1 MAKLTSIQGQATG
14 KVGAIV
20 YSVSAGQQIARQ
32 YQPNVANPSTT
43 AQVSNRSNFKL
54 ASQLAA
60 SMFQAIAI
68 PKEGL
73 TSSRNLFVK
82 VNMPLITNASDTSSV
97 RLSGLQLTKSSFPI
111 GSVQANRGEG
121 DAVTLSI
128 TRSSGLS
135 RVIYSIFRLVH
146 NDELQLF
153 NTQTIEATGSTGT
166 FDAQVSLS
174 ASSDYVI
181 YAYGITDLNARATAT
196 FANASV
202 DIRNN
207 IASLISSRSVS
218 PSDYRLTKTA
228 GVILAS
234 A

>member
-1 MAKLTSIQGQATG
+1 MKLSGIAGTGSGKLGSTVYAT
-14 KVGAIV
+14 I
-20 YSVSAGQQIARQ
+20 AGEQVVRQ
-32 YQPNVANPSTT
+32 YQPNVANPSTA

-82 VNMPLITNASDTSSV
+82 INMPLITIASDTSSV
-97 RLSGLQLTKSSFPI
+97 RLSSLQLTKSSFPI

-128 TRSSGLS
+128 SRSTGLS
-135 RVIYSIFRLVH
+135 RVVYSIFRLVH

-153 NTQTIEATGSTGT
+153 NMQTVEATGTSGT

-196 FANASV
+196 FADASV

-228 GVILAS
+228 GVILAT